1 MQHFRLKQSYIFLA
15 CFPLFSIF
23 FSLLFPFFTFIF
35 LTVSGASKCF
45 HYNFS
50 LMISFTLF
58 AELVVSTP
66 EDKAVRLYLYLSLS
80 LTVSL
85 DPQLVPNSE
94 QAFVRPFATFFV
106 YFASAFLA
114 LFFGPLLPTPS
125 LSVPLRSSP
134 FPSRLIARH
143 IR

>member
-1 MQHFRLKQSYIFLA
+1 MPKQSYIFLA
-15 CFPLFSIF
+15 SFPLFSIF

-50 LMISFTLF
+50 LMISFILF

-80 LTVSL
+80 LSVTLSL
-85 DPQLVPNSE
+85 DSQLVPNSE

-114 LFFGPLLPTPS
+114 LFFGPILPTPS

>member
-1 MQHFRLKQSYIFLA
+1 
-15 CFPLFSIF
+15 
-23 FSLLFPFFTFIF
+23 
-35 LTVSGASKCF
+35 
-45 HYNFS
+45 
-50 LMISFTLF
+50 MISFILF

-66 EDKAVRLYLYLSLS
+66 EDQAVRLYLYLLLSLS
-80 LTVSL
+80 PSLSL

-134 FPSRLIARH
+134 FPIRLIARH